1 MKLRKHIFTLALAV
15 ILILSIS
22 TGTFAADTNGINVL
36 YNGNKISFSD
46 VTPVSQNGRTYVPF
60 RALFEAMGATV
71 DYNDATKTVT
81 ATLDGTTVTFVIG
94 QNTMNITTG
103 GNTVTEQIDATPFI
117 KNSRTLIPARFAAQ
131 ALGFN
136 VGWDQGSKT
145 VLILDTKSLIEK
157 GSYKFTLMDKL
168 LDYSRQISQEPLA
181 LSGSFDLSMNIKGDP
196 SNTDIA
202 SDIPITM
209 KGTIDG
215 ITSEK
220 VTNMDIAMA
229 MDISSILS
237 NSSTDLSSAV
247 ILQAYNQQLKNIK
260 VEYIVNLETGK
271 LYMRSPLFSLFFG
284 VAADAWLLYDIN
296 EMLSESGTNISLNSL
311 LDMSTNDI
319 SFDKYLPTILNMTPI
334 TNKDDY
340 DDMISMVNMV
350 GAAFSDQSFAKSGND
365 YKTTYSD
372 NQDGDSFTLN
382 MTISTQNDK
391 VTGYNLDIKVG
402 IQQSGSLNLT
412 CSMDNNNMILNLT
425 SSFPDSMDMDFDIN
439 AKYSNTTKIP
449 DGAPPTGSVIIPIDQ
464 LTTDQTL
471 E

>member
-1 MKLRKHIFTLALAV
+1 MKLRKYIFTLALAV
-15 ILILSIS
+15 ILILPIS

-46 VTPVSQNGRTYVPF
+46 VTPISQNGRTYVPF

-81 ATLDGTTVTFVIG
+81 ATLDGTTVNFVIG
-94 QNTMNITTG
+94 QKTMNITTG

-136 VGWDQGSKT
+136 VGWDQNSNT
-145 VLILDTKSLIEK
+145 VLILDTNSLLEK
-157 GSYKFTLMDKL
+157 GNYKFTLMDKL
-168 LDYSRQISQEPLA
+168 LDYSRQLSQEPLA
-181 LSGSFDLSMNIKGDP
+181 LSGSFNISMNIKGDP
-196 SNTDIA
+196 NDTEIT

-229 MDISSILS
+229 MDISSILN

-247 ILQAYNQQLKNIK
+247 ILQAYNQQLKNVK

-271 LYMRSPLFSLFFG
+271 LYMRSPLFSLFYG
-284 VAADAWLLYDIN
+284 VATDAWLSYDMN
-296 EMLSESGTNISLNSL
+296 DMLSESGTNISLNSL
-311 LDMSTNDI
+311 LDMSTNKI
-319 SFDKYLPTILNMTPI
+319 SFDEYFPTILNMAPI

-350 GAAFSDQSFAKSGND
+350 GSAFSDQSFAKSGND
-365 YKTTYSD
+365 YKTAYTD
-372 NQDGDSFTLN
+372 NQDGDSFALN
-382 MTISTQNDK
+382 MTISTENDK
-391 VTGYNLDIKVG
+391 VTGYNLNIKAG
-402 IQQSGSLNLT
+402 TQQSDSFNLT
-412 CSMDNNNMILNLT
+412 CSMDNNNMTFNLN
-425 SSFPDSMDMDFDIN
+425 SSFLDSMDMEMDFDI
-439 AKYSNTTKIP
+439 KYSNTTKIP
-449 DGAPPTGSVIIPIDQ
+449 DIAPPAGSTIISFEQ
-464 LTTDQTL
+464 YL
-471 E
+471 ENQN